1 MTVELLLTLLLAIPG
16 SVAAA
21 LGCTLW
27 MLAGAGSGLPLSR
40 QGTAPD
46 ADERESGLGVTTP
59 SWRALVQVRFTE

>member
-27 MLAGAGSGLPLSR
+27 MLAGAVVLLGTGMLGVATLPLIAASR
-40 QGTAPD
+40 P
-46 ADERESGLGVTTP
+46 RIP
-59 SWRALVQVRFTE
+59 ALPA